1 MKIIYTHLATDG
13 EETNTSLSPSFVNYT
28 LYPSSFVADN
38 SNFAFWDIDG

>member
-1 MKIIYTHLATDG
+1 MELIYKYLATDG

-38 SNFAFWDIDG
+38 SNFAMWEGNG

>member
-38 SNFAFWDIDG
+38 SNFTMWED

>member
-1 MKIIYTHLATDG
+1 MEVIYTHLATDG

-38 SNFAFWDIDG
+38 SNFAMWEDNG

>member
-1 MKIIYTHLATDG
+1 MKIIYTYLATDG

-38 SNFAFWDIDG
+38 SNFAFWDIDE